1 MRRGKFIVIEGT
13 DCSGKETQ
21 ALLLEKHMMNNGI
34 PVKLLSFPMYETPTG
49 DIVKRYLGK
58 EPYEEQF
65 GKAAELDPKLSSIF
79 YAYDRFFNKNIIV
92 DTLSNGIN
100 VLSNRYM
107 ESNMA
112 HQGGKIKS
120 KVERGRFNQ
129 WIKDIEYNVFGI
141 PEADLVIFLY
151 MPYQIGM
158 KLKEGRKGKP
168 DGHEASE
175 EHLKHA
181 EKVYKELAKE
191 NGWLKVECAPSG
203 KIGSL
208 KTPQQISREVVSLLE
223 PVLDR

>member
-1 MRRGKFIVIEGT
+1 MKRGKFIVIEGT

-21 ALLLEKHMMNNGI
+21 ALLLKNYIADNKI
-34 PVKLLSFPMYETPTG
+34 PVKLVSFPMYETPTG

-58 EPYEEQF
+58 EPYEQQF

-79 YAYDRFFNKNIIV
+79 YAYDRFFNKSVII
-92 DTLSNGIN
+92 DALNNGIN

-120 KVERGRFNQ
+120 RVEREKFNQ

-141 PEADLVIFLY
+141 PEADIVIFLY

-158 KLKEGRKGKP
+158 KLREGREGKP

-175 EHLKHA
+175 EHLKQA
-181 EKVYKELAKE
+181 EKIYEELAEE
-191 NGWLKVECAPSG
+191 NNWLKVECAPSG
-203 KIGSL
+203 KIDSL
-208 KTPQQISREVVSLLE
+208 KTPQQINKEVISLLK
-223 PVLDR
+223 PILNI